1 MKKRILRQEAM
12 RRIVRAERIRTQRD
26 LVERLRTE
34 GFVCTQAT
42 ISRDVTEMG
51 LKKLPEGVYV
61 LAEDLHLQRM
71 ISELVRDVVHTG
83 NLVLV
88 KASPGTAPGV
98 AAALDAADLGDVL
111 GSIAGDD
118 TILIITSEEVAAGRI
133 ADSIRKFQG
142 ADRHRG
148 RRKEEHGTG

>member
-1 MKKRILRQEAM
+1 MKKRTKRQEAI
-12 RRIVRAERIRTQRD
+12 RDIVRAARVRTQRD
-26 LVERLRTE
+26 LVELLE
-34 GFVCTQAT
+34 AQGFACTQAT
-42 ISRDVTEMG
+42 VSRDVTEMG

-71 ISELVRDVVHTG
+71 ISELVISVVHTG

-98 AAALDAADLGDVL
+98 AAALDRAELADVL

-118 TILIITSEEVAAGRI
+118 TVLIIVHDEETAM
-133 ADSIRKFQG
+133 SIVESLNKF
-142 ADRHRG
+142 RG
-148 RRKEEHGTG
+148 VE

>member
-1 MKKRILRQEAM
+1 MKKRKSRQEAI
-12 RRIVRAERIRTQRD
+12 RRIVRAERVRTQKD
-26 LVERLRTE
+26 LVDHLRAS

-42 ISRDVTEMG
+42 VSRDVTEMG
-51 LKKLPEGVYV
+51 LKKLPEGIYV

-71 ISELVRDVVHTG
+71 ISELVTDVVSTG

-98 AAALDAADLGDVL
+98 AAALDRAEVADVL

-118 TILIITSEEVAAGRI
+118 TVLIITADDGAAHAIVENLNKFRGVA
-133 ADSIRKFQG
+133 
-142 ADRHRG
+142 
-148 RRKEEHGTG
+148 

>member
-1 MKKRILRQEAM
+1 MKKRTERQEAI
-12 RRIVRAERIRTQRD
+12 RTIVRAERVRTQRD
-26 LVERLRTE
+26 LVELLKRE
-34 GFVCTQAT
+34 GFICTQAT
-42 ISRDVTEMG
+42 VSRDVTEMG

-71 ISELVRDVVHTG
+71 ISELVTGVVHTG

-98 AAALDAADLGDVL
+98 AAALDRAELSDVL

-118 TILIITSEEVAAGRI
+118 TILIIAQDEEVARALVK
-133 ADSIRKFQG
+133 AVNKFRG
-142 ADRHRG
+142 A
-148 RRKEEHGTG
+148 E

>member
-1 MKKRILRQEAM
+1 MKKRKLRQEAI
-12 RRIVRAERIRTQRD
+12 RRIVRAERVRTQKD
-26 LVERLRTE
+26 LVDHLESD

-42 ISRDVTEMG
+42 VSRDVTEMG
-51 LKKLPEGVYV
+51 LKKLPEGIYV

-71 ISELVRDVVHTG
+71 ISEPVTEVVSTG

-98 AAALDAADLGDVL
+98 AAALDRAEVADVL

-118 TILIITSEEVAAGRI
+118 TVLIITGDEQTAHAIVDTLNKFRGVA
-133 ADSIRKFQG
+133 
-142 ADRHRG
+142 
-148 RRKEEHGTG
+148 